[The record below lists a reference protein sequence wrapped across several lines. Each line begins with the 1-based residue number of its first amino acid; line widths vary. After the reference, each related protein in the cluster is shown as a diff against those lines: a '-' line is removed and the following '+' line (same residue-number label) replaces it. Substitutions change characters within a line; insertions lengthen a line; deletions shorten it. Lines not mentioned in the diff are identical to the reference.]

1 MNTTYHNHLTALMWA
16 AGYDQAQTVSLLLE
30 RGANRDLRD
39 DRGLT
44 AKDIAER
51 TGSTHAAVLLS
62 GH

>member
-1 MNTTYHNHLTALMWA
+1 MWA